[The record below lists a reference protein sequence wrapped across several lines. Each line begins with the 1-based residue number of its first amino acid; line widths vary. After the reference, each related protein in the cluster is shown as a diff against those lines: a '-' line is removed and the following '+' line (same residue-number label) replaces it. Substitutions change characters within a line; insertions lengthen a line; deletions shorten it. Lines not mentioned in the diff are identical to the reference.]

1 MKYIHK
7 IVGTLIIGLFLSNS
21 LSAQKIGIL
30 AGYNLT
36 GLQQSNYG
44 TSGDFN
50 YLNGFHIGVKLET
63 KLEPNSDKYTIS
75 IGAQYE
81 MRANRYDIGWY
92 KPYTTQTRFLYYAVI
107 PIDVTYRYPISDN
120 INLLAFGGPRL
131 NIGLYGLLNQHYY
144 MSTQAQS
151 KDYSPFGA
159 GQAMNGLDFSFGLG
173 TGIELERFQFLL
185 GYDLPLTNSTNEGDP
200 SVLKQHNFRFSIAYM
215 INLEHRKKIIR

>member
-1 MKYIHK
+1 MKYINK
-7 IVGTLIIGLFLSNS
+7 ILVSLFVSFILCNP
-21 LSAQKIGIL
+21 LSAQKIGIIS
-30 AGYNLT
+30 GYNLT

-50 YLNGFHIGVKLET
+50 YLNGFHLGAKLET
-63 KLEPNSDKYTIS
+63 KLEPNSDQYTLS
-75 IGAQYE
+75 IGALYE

-107 PIDVTYRYPISDN
+107 PIDVNYRYPISEN
-120 INLLAFGGPRL
+120 IHLMAFGGPRL
-131 NIGLYGLLNQHYY
+131 NIGLGGLLNQHYY

-159 GQAMNGLDFSFGLG
+159 GQAMNGLDFSFGIG
-173 TGIELERFQFLL
+173 TGIELENFQFLL
-185 GYDLPLTNSTNEGDP
+185 GYDFPLTNSSNESNP

-215 INLEHRKKIIR
+215 INLQHNKKIIR